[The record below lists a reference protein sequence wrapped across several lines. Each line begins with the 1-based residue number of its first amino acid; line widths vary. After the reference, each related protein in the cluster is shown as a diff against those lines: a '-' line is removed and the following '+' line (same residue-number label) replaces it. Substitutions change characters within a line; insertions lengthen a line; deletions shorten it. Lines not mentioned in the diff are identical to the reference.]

1 MKWVVVIVYLLVNSD
16 DKFHSL
22 QPFAVGFHTE
32 EQCEQY
38 LMQVQR
44 GFKESILERG
54 IAGNQLK
61 LTLEDKV
68 YSEVEDTF
76 KDPVKMIFKCT
87 SVKSSVKSK

>member
-1 MKWVVVIVYLLVNSD
+1 MKWVAVFIYLIAGSD

-22 QPFAVGFHTE
+22 QPFALGFHTE

-44 GFKESILERG
+44 GFKESILEREG
-54 IAGNQLK
+54 VAKQLK

-68 YSEVEDTF
+68 YSEVEDYLGN
-76 KDPVKMIFKCT
+76 PVKMILKCT
-87 SVKSSVKSK
+87 SVKSK